1 MNERWF
7 SELCPHLTQ
16 IPRLGLHAEQKI
28 LTMTALLFALL
39 FPLIH
44 TSAVSLPPMAKLLWE
59 TEKDHDF
66 GKIQQGRPVKFVF
79 RYKNTGDA
87 PLTLETVRTT
97 CGCTAAEWTEG
108 SVAPGASGEISV
120 EYDAYQGGAFK
131 KKIRVFFEE
140 QKKAEILWIR
150 GETGR

>member
-1 MNERWF
+1 
-7 SELCPHLTQ
+7 
-16 IPRLGLHAEQKI
+16 
-28 LTMTALLFALL
+28 MTALLIALL
-39 FPLIH
+39 FPLFH
-44 TSAVSLPPMAKLLWE
+44 ASAVSLPPAAKLLWQ

-66 GKIQQGRPVKFVF
+66 GEIRQGHPVKFVF

-108 SVAPGASGEISV
+108 PVAPGASGEISV

-131 KKIRVFFEE
+131 KKIRVFFQE

-150 GETGR
+150 GDTGR

>member
-7 SELCPHLTQ
+7 SELCPHLTLL
-16 IPRLGLHAEQKI
+16 PRFGLHVEQKI

-39 FPLIH
+39 FPLLH
-44 TSAVSLPPMAKLLWE
+44 SPAASLPPTAKLLWQ

-66 GKIQQGRPVKFVF
+66 GQIRQGRPVKFVF
-79 RYKNTGDA
+79 QYKNTGDA

-108 SVAPGASGEISV
+108 PVAPGASGEISV

-131 KKIRVFFEE
+131 KKIRVFFQE
-140 QKKAEILWIR
+140 QKKAEVLSIR
-150 GETGR
+150 GSAQ